1 MAMNATD
8 IACPV
13 CGAKPGEKCHTL
25 TGKWLPV
32 THSRRKW
39 AVLDQHLDREDG
51 NQNTTPALERPIK
64 E

>member
-39 AVLDQHLDREDG
+39 AVLDHHLDREEGD
-51 NQNTTPALERPIK
+51 QTTPPVLEDSTK
-64 E
+64 K